1 MTSALGVEAVR
12 LARGAV
18 ESEVLG
24 RPMEPGVTDSRFDQP
39 SGAFVTLNTYPDH
52 GLRGCIGYPMPV
64 FTLREAIE
72 NSGRAACHDPRFPD
86 LEASE
91 LDGVTVEVT
100 VLTVPE
106 AIEAESPQGIVDSV
120 EIGRDGLM
128 MELMGRRGLLLPQ
141 VPVEWGWDRVQFLSQ
156 LSVKAGLPLDAWTH
170 PNARISRFRGE
181 IYHEVSP
188 YGEVFEGE

>member
-1 MTSALGVEAVR
+1 MTSTLGVEAVH
-12 LARGAV
+12 LARSAV

-24 RPMEPGVTDSRFDQP
+24 RSMASEATDARFGDP

-72 NSGRAACHDPRFPD
+72 NSARAACHDPRFPD
-86 LEASE
+86 LGASE
-91 LDGVTVEVT
+91 LDGITVEVT

-106 AIEAESPQGIVDSV
+106 IIEADSPQGIVDEI

-128 MELMGRRGLLLPQ
+128 IESMGRRGLLLPQ
-141 VPVEWGWDRVQFLSQ
+141 VPVEWGWDRVQFLMQ
-156 LSVKAGLPLDAWTH
+156 LSMKAGLPPDAWTR
-170 PNARISRFRGE
+170 PGARISRFRGE